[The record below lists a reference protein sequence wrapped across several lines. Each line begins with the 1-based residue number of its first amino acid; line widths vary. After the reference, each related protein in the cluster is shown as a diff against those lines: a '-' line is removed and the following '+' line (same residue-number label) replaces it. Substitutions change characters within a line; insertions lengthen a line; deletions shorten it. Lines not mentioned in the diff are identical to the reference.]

1 MRAFRKLCIAVL
13 AIFLILAAVLNI
25 VLIRQ
30 EKAADGM
37 YRVEAKRLAD
47 EIAETGSYDFENYPY
62 ITGVFTA
69 DDGGLYTSD
78 EHYLITK
85 ISGTLYRVEYSTDSN
100 QHGMLIINLVLC
112 AVFLMMVGL
121 LLYIYRHIIA
131 PFDRLNEVP
140 QELAR
145 GNLAVLIPE
154 EKSRFFGK
162 FTWGVNFLREKIEDD
177 RKKELSMQRDKKL
190 LLLSLSH
197 DIKTPLSAIKL
208 NAKALARGIY
218 SDEEKRRSAAESI
231 NARADEIEQ
240 FVSEITKAASEDFMS
255 FEVTQGEVFLSQII
269 MKIYARYAPQLSI
282 SGTEFIVHRYDDCI
296 LSCDADR
303 LGECLQ
309 NLIENAIK
317 YGDGKRIKIGF
328 DKMDGCELITV
339 TNTGCTLEAKELPQI
354 FGSFHR
360 GNNADKIQGNGLGL
374 FICKRL
380 MSLMGGEVYAEIHG
394 DCFSVT
400 LVVKLA

>member
-1 MRAFRKLCIAVL
+1 
-13 AIFLILAAVLNI
+13 
-25 VLIRQ
+25 
-30 EKAADGM
+30 
-37 YRVEAKRLAD
+37 
-47 EIAETGSYDFENYPY
+47 
-62 ITGVFTA
+62 
-69 DDGGLYTSD
+69 
-78 EHYLITK
+78 
-85 ISGTLYRVEYSTDSN
+85 
-100 QHGMLIINLVLC
+100 
-112 AVFLMMVGL
+112 
-121 LLYIYRHIIA
+121 
-131 PFDRLNEVP
+131 
-140 QELAR
+140 
-145 GNLAVLIPE
+145 
-154 EKSRFFGK
+154 
-162 FTWGVNFLREKIEDD
+162 
-177 RKKELSMQRDKKL
+177 MQKDKKL

-208 NAKALARGIY
+208 NAKALAKGIY

-255 FEVTQGEVFLSQII
+255 FEVTQGEAFLSQII
-269 MKIYARYAPQLSI
+269 MKIHARYAPQLSI

-317 YGDGKRIKIGF
+317 YGDGKRIEIGF

-339 TNTGCTLEAKELPQI
+339 TNTGCTLETKELPQI

>member
-1 MRAFRKLCIAVL
+1 MRTFRRLCIAV
-13 AIFLILAAVLNI
+13 ITVFLILAAVLNI
-25 VLIRQ
+25 VMLQNR
-30 EKAADGM
+30 KYADGQ

-47 EIAETGSYDFENYPY
+47 EITETGSYDLSEYPH
-62 ITGVFTA
+62 ITGVYTG
-69 DDGGLYTSD
+69 DDLYKSD
-78 EHYLITK
+78 EHYVIIK
-85 ISGTLYRVEYSTDSN
+85 ANGTLYRVEYTLGNHRS
-100 QHGMLIINLVLC
+100 MLIIVNCIL
-112 AVFLMMVGL
+112 GIL
-121 LLYIYRHIIA
+121 LLLLCGVFSYIWRNVIA
-131 PFDRLNEVP
+131 PFGRLNDVP

-145 GNLAVLIPE
+145 GNLAVPIPE
-154 EKSRFFGK
+154 QKSRFFGK
-162 FTWGVNFLREKIEDD
+162 FTWGVNLLREKIEGD
-177 RKKELSMQRDKKL
+177 RQKELSMQRDKKL
-190 LLLSLSH
+190 LLLSLSQ

-231 NARADEIEQ
+231 NARADEIEH
-240 FVSEITKAASEDFMS
+240 FVSEITKAASEDFMN

-269 MKIYARYAPQLSI
+269 SKISARYAPQLGL
-282 SGTEFIVHRYDDCI
+282 SGTEFVIDKYDDCI

-303 LGECLQ
+303 LAECLQ
-309 NLIENAIK
+309 NLIENAMK
-317 YGDGKRIKIGF
+317 YGDGRRIDIGF

-360 GNNADKIQGNGLGL
+360 GNNAVNIQGNGLGL

-380 MSLMGGEVYAEIHG
+380 MSLMGGEVYAEIR
-394 DCFSVT
+394 DECFCVT